1 MANHCIKD
9 QQGKQGVVIYEL
21 EQLETA
27 SQQQLPDW
35 GFKAAAALPAAGA
48 SSVPSMT
55 TPRGQALL
63 AVAEYTGSTLSV
75 YGLSVSEDGAL
86 RTTEVQRARLPG
98 VSALAT
104 CAWGFGGTG
113 GGASSS
119 TGSSSSGSNGQGVS
133 AGASSG
139 ANSKGGGSSSSSSS
153 SGSSSG
159 ARDLFLVGL
168 SYYDNGFSTRSLV
181 YR

>member
-1 MANHCIKD
+1 MANYCTKEP
-9 QQGKQGVVIYEL
+9 QGKQGVVIYEL

-48 SSVPSMT
+48 SSVHFMT

-86 RTTEVQRARLPG
+86 RTTEVQRTRLPG

-104 CAWGFGGTG
+104 CAWGVGGLARGVSNSSG
-113 GGASSS
+113 GGGNSR
-119 TGSSSSGSNGQGVS
+119 GRDGQGLS
-133 AGASSG
+133 AGASGGVKST
-139 ANSKGGGSSSSSSS
+139 GGGSS

-159 ARDLFLVGL
+159 ARDLFLMGL
-168 SYYDNGFSTRSLV
+168 SYFDNGFSTRSLV